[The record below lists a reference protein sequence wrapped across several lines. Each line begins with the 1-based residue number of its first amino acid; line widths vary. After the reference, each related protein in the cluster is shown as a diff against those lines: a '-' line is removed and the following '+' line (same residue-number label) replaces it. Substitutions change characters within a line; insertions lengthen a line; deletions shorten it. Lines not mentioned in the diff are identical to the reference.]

1 VSATATA
8 SEVGGSGARAS
19 NACIELRG
27 GGKIYPSKRGEVIA
41 LQDVT
46 ISIEDGEFV
55 SLLGPS
61 GCGKST
67 LLKCVAGL
75 EELTSGELLVRGETV
90 DGPPLGLGMVFQRDL
105 LLDWRTVLD
114 NTLIMAEFQGL
125 DRREQKPR
133 AIALLERFGL
143 GGFID
148 RHPWEL
154 SGGMRQ
160 RAAICRALLTEP
172 RILLMDEPF
181 GALDEQTRIKMG
193 YELLRV
199 WEKTGKTIFFIT
211 HSLTEALFLADT
223 VLVMSHRPGR
233 IVGTIDAGLLRPR
246 TYEIIGTPEFGAT
259 RNRIWSLISQD
270 DRELSSEGMAGL

>member
-1 VSATATA
+1 MGSSRRMTTIGVS
-8 SEVGGSGARAS
+8 SV
-19 NACIELRG
+19 CIELRG

-114 NTLIMAEFQGL
+114 NTLIMAEFQGV
-125 DRREQKPR
+125 DRRE
-133 AIALLERFGL
+133 
-143 GGFID
+143 
-148 RHPWEL
+148 H
-154 SGGMRQ
+154 
-160 RAAICRALLTEP
+160 
-172 RILLMDEPF
+172 
-181 GALDEQTRIKMG
+181 
-193 YELLRV
+193 
-199 WEKTGKTIFFIT
+199 
-211 HSLTEALFLADT
+211 
-223 VLVMSHRPGR
+223 
-233 IVGTIDAGLLRPR
+233 
-246 TYEIIGTPEFGAT
+246 
-259 RNRIWSLISQD
+259 
-270 DRELSSEGMAGL
+270 